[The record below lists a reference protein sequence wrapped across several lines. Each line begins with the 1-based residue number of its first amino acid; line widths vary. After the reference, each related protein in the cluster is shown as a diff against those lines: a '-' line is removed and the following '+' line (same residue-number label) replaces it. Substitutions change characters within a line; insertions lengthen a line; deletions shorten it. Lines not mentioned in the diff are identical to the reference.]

1 MAQLIKPKE
10 VKVITQDGEVQVS
23 ISLELTINLNT
34 NALEVS
40 ALTNSNKT
48 EIKNN
53 KKDEQLLPE
62 GGDWLIPDFDATPKL
77 DFGKRD

>member
-1 MAQLIKPKE
+1 MPQLIKPKE

-34 NALEVS
+34 SGLEVS
-40 ALTNSNKT
+40 ASAQAKPTENK
-48 EIKNN
+48 IN
-53 KKDEQLLPE
+53 KKEEQLLPE
-62 GGDWLIPDFDATPKL
+62 GGDWLIPDFEPTPKL